1 MNKKY
6 GGIVLLKLSRK
17 DLENIAE
24 RVLVSYRN
32 LPEVKRKKMY
42 RVDPELLLT
51 KVLGLNIEYQHL
63 SVDGSILGLTSY
75 EEVGVEVLDCADTDS
90 YFFLDG
96 KTVLVEQD
104 LHNDAAQ
111 IGRCNF
117 TLMHEAGHQIL
128 RNLFPKEYGSNKQVA
143 AVHYYKHNSERN
155 KPINDWEE
163 WQANTLASAILMPRD
178 LVEYGM
184 FLFGLG
190 KKIKCLNRIA
200 DLQTYEKFSAMA
212 DFLGTSKSALAIRMK
227 QLNLLEK
234 EYLDNPLAILDI

>member
-75 EEVGVEVLDCADTDS
+75 EEVGVEVLDYADTDS

-128 RNLFPKEYGSNKQVA
+128 RNLFPKEYGRNKQVA
-143 AVHYYKHNSERN
+143 TVHYYKHNSERN

-163 WQANTLASAILMPRD
+163 WQANTLASAILMPKD

-190 KKIKCLNRIA
+190 KKIKCLNRIS

-234 EYLDNPLAILDI
+234 EYLNNPLAILDI